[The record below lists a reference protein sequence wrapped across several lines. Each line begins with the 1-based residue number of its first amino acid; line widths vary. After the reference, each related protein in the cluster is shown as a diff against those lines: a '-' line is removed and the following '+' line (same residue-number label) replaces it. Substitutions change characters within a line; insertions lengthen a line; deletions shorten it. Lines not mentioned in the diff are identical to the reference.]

1 MLNIIWA
8 MMIILAVVYAVF
20 SGNMQSVGT
29 AFLDSSTE
37 AVSLCITMTG
47 IMAFWCGILEV
58 AQKSG
63 LTLKMTRMIA
73 PFVNYLFPGLKDNP
87 VAKEHI
93 STNIISNVLGMGWA
107 ATPAGIKAMKEMAKV
122 NKYREWAS
130 NEMCTFLIVNISS
143 LQLIPVNIIAYRSQY
158 GSANPALVA
167 APGFVA
173 TLVSTLVAVVFCRFI
188 CKRR

>member
-37 AVSLCITMTG
+37 AVSICITMTG

-173 TLVSTLVAVVFCRFI
+173 TLVSTLVAVVFCRFM

>member
-173 TLVSTLVAVVFCRFI
+173 TLVSTLVAVVFCRFM